1 VWNVITQ
8 VVKVSHTNTSLLR
21 SQSKSRMAHGKR
33 TDSISR
39 EMFCE
44 LVAFCDALLIIACG
58 WVAKVAYVDIVLQAN
73 QPTWQYMNAVI
84 LGAILSYGALNMQGL
99 YNDNRV
105 LKFRGS
111 IAGIAIGLVASFFI
125 LIAMGFLF
133 KIAHTYSRGWMLIWF
148 STSFVV
154 LMLERGLV
162 SAWMKQRIKNGLFR
176 QSIAIYGAGML
187 GKQVREYILN
197 QNGSVKFVGVFDDS
211 PPHEDGEGEA
221 VQTLGGLKNILR
233 YGREHGLDRIIIA
246 LPASAAERILKTID
260 QLDELPCEVYLCPDK
275 IAMKLKRPR
284 ITYMGDLGLL
294 EVQRKPMSGWAHL
307 TKSLID
313 YIGSA
318 ALLVLLW
325 PLMALIALAIKLE
338 SPGPVLYRQLR
349 HGYNQS
355 VISVLKFR
363 TMVVTEDAD
372 SFQQARKNDSR
383 ITWLGRVLRR
393 TSLDELPQLI
403 NVIRGEMS
411 LVGPRPHPL
420 KLNSDFEKRVQKYA
434 NRHKVLPG
442 ITGLAQI
449 SGCRGGTE
457 TDEKMRKRV
466 SYDLDY
472 IKNWSV
478 LLDIKILLMTLFSVI
493 RGENAY

>member
-1 VWNVITQ
+1 VA
-8 VVKVSHTNTSLLR
+8 KVSQIDTSLSR
-21 SQSKSRMAHGKR
+21 SQYKSRAGHAKR
-33 TDSISR
+33 KESISR
-39 EMFCE
+39 KMVCD
-44 LVAFCDALLIIACG
+44 LVAFCEALLIIACG
-58 WVAKVAYVDIVLQAN
+58 WIAKFAYVDIVLHAN
-73 QPTWQYMNAVI
+73 PPTWQYINAAI
-84 LGAILSYGALNMQGL
+84 LGAILSYGALKVQGL
-99 YNDNRV
+99 YEDDRIR
-105 LKFRGS
+105 KFRGS
-111 IAGIAIGLVASFFI
+111 IAGIAIGLITAFFI

-148 STSFVV
+148 CSVFVILLV
-154 LMLERGLV
+154 ERRLV
-162 SAWMKQRIKNGLFR
+162 SAWMNQRIKSGLFR
-176 QSIAIYGAGML
+176 QSVAIYGAGTV
-187 GKQVREYILN
+187 GQQVRERVLT
-197 QNGSVKFVGVFDDS
+197 QNGSVDFVGVFDDRVS
-211 PPHEDGEGEA
+211 HDRGAGEA
-221 VQTLGGLKNILR
+221 VQTSGGLKSILR

-246 LPASAAERILKTID
+246 LPASATERILQVMD
-260 QLDELPCEVYLCPDK
+260 RLDELPSEVYLCPDQ

-294 EVQRKPMSGWAHL
+294 EVQRKPMSEWAHL
-307 TKSLID
+307 TKSVLD

-338 SPGPVLYRQLR
+338 SPGPFLYRQLR
-349 HGYNQS
+349 HGYNQR

-363 TMVVTEDAD
+363 TMAVTEDAD
-372 SFQQARKNDSR
+372 SFQQARENDSR
-383 ITWLGRVLRR
+383 ITRLGRVLRR
-393 TSLDELPQLI
+393 WSLDELPQLI
-403 NVIRGEMS
+403 NVMRGEMS

-420 KLNSDFEKRVQKYA
+420 KLNSEFDKRVQKYA

-466 SYDLDY
+466 AFDLEY
-472 IKNWSV
+472 IKNWSI

-493 RGENAY
+493 RGENIY